1 MLHYY
6 HKFYGVDNKKWF
18 MSTLNLIIFI
28 ATLTTLLTLILLV
41 SSRNRKNMLTMGF
54 IFFDLSIFAYIAC
67 AFASEIPANKYS
79 LFSTKLAAA
88 FAVFIPLAF
97 YAFSVNYAKVKTSKI
112 QNISALI
119 VTLILASF
127 AFTPYVINQVT
138 RTSVGTV
145 TSGTGP
151 LLWLTL
157 AYFLIMFSVSFKI
170 LFDYG
175 KRAEKLVKQQI
186 RVMVTGIGI
195 AVAINLLT
203 QIILPEFHIAQYG
216 VLIGTPAL
224 LLLVGSVAYAV
235 VWHRMFDIKAI
246 AFRSL
251 GYLFTLFIVVSAFG
265 IIEIKLDNLFFP
277 QLKLSIIQEIYFVA
291 SAVALAFLFPPL
303 QSMTA
308 KITDKFFYRG
318 HYEPDKLISD
328 ASKIFST
335 QIDLVKLCTEFS
347 ELIKTE
353 MRIEKASVTVLD
365 NNSVYYIGGDKIDYN
380 LHEYKLYLDYLGK
393 EPLIYDEI
401 SEGSPKKIMHNFKF
415 DVFIPLKVQNE
426 IIGYFTL
433 GSKING
439 TFYDN
444 TDIKNLL
451 LLSNEL
457 ALSIQNSKA
466 FSLIKNFN
474 VSLQSKIDAATKE
487 LSDANAKLKD
497 SDVAKDEFIA
507 MASHQLSTP
516 LAAIDGYVTMAAQ
529 GYYGKLD
536 AKLQQKL
543 DSAIERTNI
552 MKGLIN
558 DLLNISRMTSGKFH
572 LDISVNDIQ
581 ALIETE
587 VDQHKE
593 EAAMKKVTIQYH
605 KTDQQIPKI
614 AFDKVKMQQVVS
626 NFISNAIEYSPEG
639 EVEIFLD
646 FKDDSVSLRVKDNGI
661 GVPEEQKA
669 KLFTKF
675 YRGDNAKK
683 IRPDGTGIG
692 LYLAKRVIED
702 HKGKIIFE
710 SEPNKGSTFGFTIP
724 ADSSAA

>member
-1 MLHYY
+1 
-6 HKFYGVDNKKWF
+6 

-28 ATLTTLLTLILLV
+28 ATLATLFILMLLV

-54 IFFDLSIFAYIAC
+54 ILFDLSIFAYIAC
-67 AFASEIPANKYS
+67 AFASEIPSNNYS

-88 FAVFIPLAF
+88 FAVFIPLTF
-97 YAFSVNYAKVKTSKI
+97 YAFSVNYAKVKTTNL
-112 QNISALI
+112 QNASTLI
-119 VTLILASF
+119 VTLILAAF

-157 AYFLIMFSVSFKI
+157 AYFLIMFTVSFKI
-170 LFDYG
+170 LFNYG

-216 VLIGTPAL
+216 VLVGTPAL

-235 VWHRMFDIKAI
+235 IWHRMFDIKAI
-246 AFRSL
+246 ALRSI
-251 GYLFTLFIVVSAFG
+251 GYLFTLFIVISTFG
-265 IIEIKLDNLFFP
+265 FIAIKLDNIFFP
-277 QLKLSIIQEIYFVA
+277 NLRLSLLQEVYFIT
-291 SAVALAFLFPPL
+291 SAVALAFLFSPL
-303 QSMTA
+303 QTLTARMT
-308 KITDKFFYRG
+308 DRFFYRG
-318 HYEPDKLISD
+318 HYEPDKLISN
-328 ASKIFST
+328 ASKIFSSQIDLARLCT
-335 QIDLVKLCTEFS
+335 QFIDLVKEQ
-347 ELIKTE
+347 IK
-353 MRIEKASVTVLD
+353 IERASVIVLD
-365 NNSVYYIGGDKIDYN
+365 NNSIYYMGGDKIDYN
-380 LHEYKLYLDYLGK
+380 LHELKLYLDYLGK
-393 EPLIYDEI
+393 EPIIYDEI
-401 SEGSPKKIMHNFKF
+401 SEGSQKKIMHNFKF
-415 DVFIPLKVQNE
+415 EVFIPLKVQDDV
-426 IIGYFTL
+426 IGYFTL
-433 GSKING
+433 GSKNNG

-457 ALSIQNSKA
+457 ALAIQNSKA

-543 DSAIERTNI
+543 DSAIERTNV

-581 ALIETE
+581 NLVETE
-587 VDQHKE
+587 IDQHKE
-593 EAAMKKVTIQYH
+593 DAMHKKVTLEYH
-605 KTDQQIPKI
+605 KPSKQIPKI
-614 AFDKVKMQQVVS
+614 AFDRVKMQQVVS

-639 EVEIFLD
+639 KVDVFLD
-646 FKDDSVSLRVKDNGI
+646 FENDNVSLRVKDNGI
-661 GVPEEQKA
+661 GVPEEQKN

-683 IRPDGTGIG
+683 VRPDGTGIG

-710 SEPNKGSTFGFTIP
+710 SKPGEGSTFGFTIP
-724 ADSSAA
+724 ANSHNS

>member
-1 MLHYY
+1 
-6 HKFYGVDNKKWF
+6 
-18 MSTLNLIIFI
+18 MSGLNLIIFI

-54 IFFDLSIFAYIAC
+54 IFFDLSIFAYIAS

-97 YAFSVNYAKVKTSKI
+97 YAFSVNYAKIKTSKI

-195 AVAINLLT
+195 AVGINLLT

-291 SAVALAFLFPPL
+291 SAVALVFLFPPL

-529 GYYGKLD
+529 GYYGKID

-543 DSAIERTNI
+543 DAAIERTNV

-572 LDISVNDIQ
+572 LDMSVNDIQ

-593 EAAMKKVTIQYH
+593 EAAMKKVTIHYH
-605 KTDQQIPKI
+605 KPDQQIPKI

-675 YRGDNAKK
+675 YRGENAKK

-724 ADSSAA
+724 ANNSAA

>member
-1 MLHYY
+1 
-6 HKFYGVDNKKWF
+6 
-18 MSTLNLIIFI
+18 
-28 ATLTTLLTLILLV
+28 
-41 SSRNRKNMLTMGF
+41 
-54 IFFDLSIFAYIAC
+54 
-67 AFASEIPANKYS
+67 
-79 LFSTKLAAA
+79 
-88 FAVFIPLAF
+88 
-97 YAFSVNYAKVKTSKI
+97 
-112 QNISALI
+112 
-119 VTLILASF
+119 
-127 AFTPYVINQVT
+127 
-138 RTSVGTV
+138 
-145 TSGTGP
+145 
-151 LLWLTL
+151 
-157 AYFLIMFSVSFKI
+157 MFSVSFKI

-335 QIDLVKLCTEFS
+335 QIDLVKLCTKFS

-543 DSAIERTNI
+543 DSAIERTNV

-558 DLLNISRMTSGKFH
+558 DLLNISRVTSGKFH

-605 KTDQQIPKI
+605 EPDQQIPKI